1 MNMGGGGSG
10 NTTTYTYIDDLYIN
24 SFLDMKIAFDSTV
37 NETAKW
43 DILTNK
49 LQITNYLESNVT
61 EHLTLRE
68 IMAKNAI
75 YNAINGTLYSAP
87 IDVTNPLAY
96 LGDPRERSYIN
107 RDNVRRNFFDLWDN
121 SKKAPTNLA
130 L

>member
-1 MNMGGGGSG
+1 MAS
-10 NTTTYTYIDDLYIN
+10 
-24 SFLDMKIAFDSTV
+24 
-37 NETAKW
+37 
-43 DILTNK
+43 
-49 LQITNYLESNVT
+49 NYLESNVT